1 MISDIRIAH
10 SDIIE
15 SEDDDGWIQKTFEIQ
30 QIRKYCEICNKNFAA
45 AALVY
50 TVEQLE

>member
-1 MISDIRIAH
+1 MKRIL
-10 SDIIE
+10 INREYLKE
-15 SEDDDGWIQKTFEIQ
+15 SDDDGWFQKIFEIQ

-50 TVEQLE
+50 KVE